1 MVFFV
6 VFASVLIQGTSI
18 PVVSKWLKLDTPLRR
33 RVVSPIEFEKTEAME
48 ADLLEFMVPYSG
60 TVAGKKLYDL
70 DFPKGSLAVLVGR
83 NNKFIV
89 AKGDTALKEGD
100 VVLALV
106 SPPDLERVKA
116 ILNAVENK
124 KTAGEKAV

>member
-1 MVFFV
+1 
-6 VFASVLIQGTSI
+6 
-18 PVVSKWLKLDTPLRR
+18 
-33 RVVSPIEFEKTEAME
+33 
-48 ADLLEFMVPYSG
+48 
-60 TVAGKKLYDL
+60 VAVKKLYDL

-124 KTAGEKAV
+124 KTAGEKAI

>member
-1 MVFFV
+1 
-6 VFASVLIQGTSI
+6 
-18 PVVSKWLKLDTPLRR
+18 
-33 RVVSPIEFEKTEAME
+33 
-48 ADLLEFMVPYSG
+48 
-60 TVAGKKLYDL
+60 
-70 DFPKGSLAVLVGR
+70 VLVGR

-124 KTAGEKAV
+124 KTAGEKAI